1 MNKTPQPA
9 NKPTFLK
16 SLIQAGFPSPG
27 EDLEGSP
34 LDTNE
39 LLVRNPSATFFMRVS
54 GQSMRDAGIYEGDI
68 VVIDKSLTAKDGDTV
83 VAILNGNYTLKKLHL
98 NKGKAPV
105 LLPSNDAFHDLHMGG
120 EDELSIWG
128 VVTFVIRSTR

>member
-1 MNKTPQPA
+1 MSDA
-9 NKPTFLK
+9 DKPTLLTGFL
-16 SLIQAGFPSPG
+16 QAGFPSPG

-68 VVIDKSLTAKDGDTV
+68 VVIDKSLQAKNGDTV
-83 VAILNGNYTLKKLHL
+83 VAVINGDYTLKKLVMA
-98 NKGKAPV
+98 KGKAPKLV
-105 LLPSNDAFHDLHMGG
+105 PANNDFNELEMSGN
-120 EDELSIWG
+120 DEMSVWG

>member
-1 MNKTPQPA
+1 MSKLG
-9 NKPTFLK
+9 NKPTYLA
-16 SLIQAGFPSPG
+16 SLVQAGFPSPG
-27 EDLEGSP
+27 DDLEGSP

-68 VVIDKSLTAKDGDTV
+68 VVIDKSLSAKDGDMV
-83 VAILNGNYTLKKLHL
+83 VAILNGNYTLKKLQL
-98 NKGKAPV
+98 KKGSVPV
-105 LLPSNDAFHDLHMGG
+105 LLPANDEFHDLRMKDG
-120 EDELSIWG
+120 DELSIWG

>member
-1 MNKTPQPA
+1 MNTS
-9 NKPTFLK
+9 NKPTLLT
-16 SLIQAGFPSPG
+16 SLVQAGFPSPG

-54 GQSMRDAGIYEGDI
+54 GQSMRDIGIFEGDI
-68 VVIDKSLTAKDGDTV
+68 VVIDKSLEAKNSDVV
-83 VAILNGNYTLKKLHL
+83 VAVINGDYTLKKLAL
-98 NKGKAPV
+98 SKNKPPK
-105 LLPSNDAFHDLHMGG
+105 LLASNNAFEALEVSGN
-120 EDELSIWG
+120 DEMSIWG

>member
-1 MNKTPQPA
+1 MSKQNQP
-9 NKPTFLK
+9 TILTGFL
-16 SLIQAGFPSPG
+16 QAGFPSPG

-68 VVIDKSLTAKDGDTV
+68 VVVDKSVAPKNGDTV
-83 VAILNGNYTLKKLHL
+83 VAVVNGDYTLKKLGIG
-98 NKGKAPV
+98 KGTQPRLIPAN
-105 LLPSNDAFHDLHMGG
+105 NDFSELALSGN
-120 EDELSIWG
+120 DEMSVWG
-128 VVTFVIRSTR
+128 VVTFVIRGMR

>member
-1 MNKTPQPA
+1 MSKQD
-9 NKPTFLK
+9 KPTILTGFL
-16 SLIQAGFPSPG
+16 QAGFPSPG

-68 VVIDKSLTAKDGDTV
+68 VVVDKSVAAKNGDTV
-83 VAILNGNYTLKKLHL
+83 VAVVNGDYTLKKLGIS
-98 NKGKAPV
+98 KGSQPRLIPANSDFSE
-105 LLPSNDAFHDLHMGG
+105 L
-120 EDELSIWG
+120 ELSGNDEMSVWG
-128 VVTFVIRSTR
+128 VVTFVIRSMR